1 MMATAELPRD
11 EEQIKFGDVLRACRL
26 EAGLTQAALAER
38 AGLSVRAIQ
47 HLEAGMGQPY
57 PDTARRLADA
67 LELTVAVRAHFEAA
81 GRPSPRRLGAP
92 RRAFLTDPDHRHVI
106 HYTPKHGSW
115 LNMAEL
121 ELSILQRQCLDRR
134 IPDEPTLKQEL
145 SAWEERRNEQKAT
158 IDWQFSLENARTKL
172 KQLYPSTS

>member
-26 EAGLTQAALAER
+26 EAGLTQAPPAER

-81 GRPSPRRLGAP
+81 GRPSPRRSGTP
-92 RRAFLTDPDHRHVI
+92 RRAFDVFLCHCDQDTRD
-106 HYTPKHGSW
+106 
-115 LNMAEL
+115 AERL
-121 ELSILQRQCLDRR
+121 
-134 IPDEPTLKQEL
+134 
-145 SAWEERRNEQKAT
+145 A
-158 IDWQFSLENARTKL
+158 
-172 KQLYPSTS
+172 